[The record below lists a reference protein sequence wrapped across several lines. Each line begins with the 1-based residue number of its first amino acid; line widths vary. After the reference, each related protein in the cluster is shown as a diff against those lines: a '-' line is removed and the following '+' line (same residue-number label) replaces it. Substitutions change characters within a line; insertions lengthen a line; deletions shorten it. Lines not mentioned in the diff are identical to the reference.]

1 MSAIPLD
8 ILAIPAV
15 ILVAITAIGILIT
28 QSATWMVILLAM
40 QYVGVFILV
49 AEQWPTTMAL
59 SILIAGWIS
68 AVVIGWVI
76 FSPHQAEESSNEE
89 QNRVQARSGVSL
101 IYGNTTS
108 AVLFRLLAAILVGFT
123 SVSASPT
130 IALWITNITITTALG
145 GMILIGLGLLQL
157 GMSNQP
163 IRVVVGLLTVLSG
176 FEILYSMVEFSALI
190 VGLLNLVTMSLAVL
204 GAYFILLPGMDETP

>member
-1 MSAIPLD
+1 MSAIPLE

-15 ILVAITAIGILIT
+15 ILVSITAVGILIT
-28 QSATWMVILLAM
+28 QSTTWLVLFLAM
-40 QYVGVFILV
+40 QTVGVFLLV
-49 AEQWPTTMAL
+49 SEHWPVSMAL

-76 FSPHQAEESSNEE
+76 FSPHPVEEMNDREKI
-89 QNRVQARSGVSL
+89 QNQTGSKLSL
-101 IYGNTTS
+101 IYGKTVS

-123 SVSASPT
+123 IVSASPKIT
-130 IALWITNITITTALG
+130 SWITNITITTALG

-157 GMSNQP
+157 GLSDQP
-163 IRVVVGLLTVLSG
+163 IRVVVGLLTILSG
-176 FEILYSMVEFSALI
+176 FEIIYSVVEISALI

-204 GAYFILLPGMDETP
+204 GAYFLLLPEMGEST

>member
-1 MSAIPLD
+1 
-8 ILAIPAV
+8 
-15 ILVAITAIGILIT
+15 
-28 QSATWMVILLAM
+28 MVILLAM